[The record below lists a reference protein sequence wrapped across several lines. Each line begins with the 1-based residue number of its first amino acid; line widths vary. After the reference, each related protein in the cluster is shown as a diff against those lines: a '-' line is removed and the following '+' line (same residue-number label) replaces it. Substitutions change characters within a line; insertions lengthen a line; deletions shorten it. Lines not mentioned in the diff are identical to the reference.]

1 MLSKYKE
8 LQSFHN
14 EIITKYERKKED
26 FEKKESRLTLEK
38 EQLVSTL
45 NYNKESNESQVETL
59 SNQVQIL
66 NGNNEQV
73 MSLVDSDQDSI
84 EAAALG

>member
-1 MLSKYKE
+1 M
-8 LQSFHN
+8 
-14 EIITKYERKKED
+14 
-26 FEKKESRLTLEK
+26 TLEK

-66 NGNNEQV
+66 NGNDQQV

-84 EAAALG
+84 EAATPKVIESTGHSVKDSLTV

>member
-1 MLSKYKE
+1 M
-8 LQSFHN
+8 
-14 EIITKYERKKED
+14 
-26 FEKKESRLTLEK
+26 TLEK

-66 NGNNEQV
+66 NGNDQQV
-73 MSLVDSDQDSI
+73 MSLVHSDQDSI
-84 EAAALG
+84 EAAAPKVIESTGHSVKDSLTV

>member
-1 MLSKYKE
+1 M
-8 LQSFHN
+8 
-14 EIITKYERKKED
+14 
-26 FEKKESRLTLEK
+26 TLEK

-66 NGNNEQV
+66 NGNDQQV
-73 MSLVDSDQDSI
+73 MSLVHSDQDSI
-84 EAAALG
+84 EAAAPKVIESIGHSVKDSLTV